1 LRIALL
7 FGLLIAAGAA
17 QARVEPG
24 NWEFSLESPLQGNA
38 SGPVVKQRCLTPEE
52 ASDPAKVLSEA
63 RGGSQCQLSNLR
75 DSGSDY
81 KFDLEC
87 AARIP
92 FRGSGTVRYTP
103 RTLDGEI
110 DLVGEKQGLRLKTR
124 SFVSGRLLGPCNK

>member
-1 LRIALL
+1 MVL
-7 FGLLIAAGAA
+7 GAAAA
-17 QARVEPG
+17 QAAVEPG

-38 SGPVVKQRCLTPEE
+38 SGPVVKTRCLTPEE

-63 RGGSQCQLSNLR
+63 RGSQQCQFSNLR

-87 AARIP
+87 TGRIP
-92 FRGSGTVRYTP
+92 VRGSGNVRYTP

-110 DLVGEKQGLRLKTR
+110 DLVGETQGLRLKTR
-124 SFVSGRLLGPCNK
+124 SFVSGRRLGPCNK